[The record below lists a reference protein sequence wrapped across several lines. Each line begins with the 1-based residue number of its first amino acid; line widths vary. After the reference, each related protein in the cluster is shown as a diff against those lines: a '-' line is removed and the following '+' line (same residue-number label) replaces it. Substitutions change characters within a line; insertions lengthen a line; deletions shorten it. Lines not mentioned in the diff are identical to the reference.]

1 MDGSSSPIPR
11 KYHVRLSAEQ
21 RQRLADITRNGRSP
35 ARKILHA
42 RMLLMSDQDHPDGR
56 WHDQQIAAALGVHV
70 NSVARVRKRFVLAGE
85 QPALQRKARLM
96 PPVPPKI
103 DGRAEAHLIAI
114 CCSPPPAGRARW
126 TLKLL
131 AGEMVGRGIV
141 TSLSAEA
148 VRLHLKK
155 TSFSRGGP
163 SASAFRSARAGVS
176 SRGWSTS
183 STSTRRRTTIRTSR

>member
-1 MDGSSSPIPR
+1 MDGSTTPR

-21 RQRLADITRNGRSP
+21 RQRLQDITHNGQSP
-35 ARKILHA
+35 AKKILHA
-42 RMLLMSDQDHPDGR
+42 RVLLMSDQDHPDGR
-56 WHDQQIAAALGVHV
+56 WHDQQIAQALGVHV

-85 QPALQRKARLM
+85 QPALQRKARLT

-155 TSFSRGGP
+155 TSFSRGRP
-163 SASAFRSARAGVS
+163 SASAFPSARAGAS